1 VRVLVTGCS
10 GYIGTTL
17 TPYLLRSGYDVVCVD
32 WLIFGEDVLS
42 HVMGEKGFKLIK
54 ADERYLDTSCLRD
67 VDAVIDM
74 AAIPNDPTGELL
86 PDLTWGINFKAR
98 VRTANLAKKHGVKRY
113 ILVSSASVYGR
124 KEGIADETSEP
135 NPLTTYAKA
144 NLEAERG
151 VLPLA
156 SSDFTVTVA
165 RLATVY
171 GVSRRMRFDLVVN
184 AMTLTAYLENKIY
197 VEGDGTQLR
206 PLIHVCDVA
215 RALKLLLEA
224 PSDVVQAN
232 VFNVGSN
239 EQNYRIIDIAREV
252 SRITGATIVFRG
264 EIDKR
269 SYMLSFNK
277 IRDLLGFKPLYTV
290 QDAVKHLYNDLLLGT
305 VKPEER
311 WFTLK
316 WYKKLIDEG
325 LLSAKGEYT

>member
-1 VRVLVTGCS
+1 LRVLITGCG

-42 HVMGEKGFKLIK
+42 HVIGEKGFKLVK
-54 ADERYLDTSCLRD
+54 ADERNVDPAYFEG

-74 AAIPNDPTGELL
+74 ASIPNDPTGELI
-86 PDLTWGINFKAR
+86 PDLTWEINFKAR
-98 VRTANLAKKHGVKRY
+98 VRTANLARKHGIERY
-113 ILVSSASVYGR
+113 VLVSSASVYGR
-124 KEGIADETSEP
+124 RGEVVNETSEP

-144 NLEAERG
+144 NLEAEKG

-156 SSDFTVTVA
+156 SKDFTVTVA

-197 VEGDGTQLR
+197 VEGDGMQFR
-206 PLIHVCDVA
+206 PLIHVYDSA

-224 PSDVVQAN
+224 PSDIVQAN

-239 EQNYRIIDIAREV
+239 EQNYRIIDVAREV

-264 EIDKR
+264 EVDRR
-269 SYMLSFNK
+269 SYRLSFNK
-277 IRDLLGFKPLYTV
+277 IRDLLGFTPLYIV
-290 QDAVKHLYNDLLLGT
+290 QDAVKHLYNDLLLGI

-311 WFTLK
+311 WFTVR
-316 WYKKLIDEG
+316 WYKKLIEEG
-325 LLSAKGEYT
+325 ALIRVKGD

>member
-1 VRVLVTGCS
+1 MRVLITGCG

-32 WLIFGEDVLS
+32 WLIFGEDVLL
-42 HVMGEKGFKLIK
+42 HVIGEKGFKLVR
-54 ADERYLDTSCLRD
+54 ADERNVDPTYFEG

-74 AAIPNDPTGELL
+74 ASIPNDPTGELI
-86 PDLTWGINFKAR
+86 PDLTWEINFKAR
-98 VRTANLAKKHGVKRY
+98 VRTANLAKKHGVERY
-113 ILVSSASVYGR
+113 VLVSSASVYGR
-124 KEGIADETSEP
+124 RGEVVDETSEP

-144 NLEAERG
+144 NLEAEKG

-156 SSDFTVTVA
+156 SKDFTVTVA

-184 AMTLTAYLENKIY
+184 AMTLTAYLEDKIY
-197 VEGDGTQLR
+197 VEGDGMQFR
-206 PLIHVCDVA
+206 PLIHVYDSA

-224 PSDVVQAN
+224 PSDIVQAN

-239 EQNYRIIDIAREV
+239 EQNYRIIDVARDV

-264 EIDKR
+264 EVDKR

-277 IRDLLGFKPLYTV
+277 IRDLLGFTPLYTV
-290 QDAVKHLYNDLLLGT
+290 QDAVKHLYNDLLLGI

-311 WFTLK
+311 WFTVR
-316 WYKKLIDEG
+316 WYKKLIEEG
-325 LLSAKGEYT
+325 ALIRVKGD